1 MLYVNIVCFLI
12 IISIMAV
19 LLVYFGRPKQIHK
32 ISLVPKKFYSQHG
45 QDEFVYKRFFKDKK
59 TPGVFLEIGADDG
72 IRFSNCKFFEETLK
86 WTGLAIEARTSAF
99 EKLKENRSCICEN
112 VVLSNVEEKTQ
123 FMDISGYGLGLSG
136 LVNKYDPKHQK
147 RISKEI
153 KNKENK
159 GFKIVDVQTVTLNNI
174 LDKHN
179 IRNVD
184 FLSID
189 TEGSE
194 LDILSTLDFS
204 KYNIDVI
211 TIEDNYNDPKLIN
224 FFERRNYSL
233 VKKIQCDKIF
243 QKNITKLSV
252 FFDCTWKGCNAK
264 TYKSTCDNSTPSS
277 NGHWK
282 NIRSTANV
290 DEADYIIGMDG
301 LSKKEYEK
309 KKFII
314 LPREPFGKY
323 KSFYE
328 DTIHAVV
335 FTQGQGC
342 LSFDQ
347 AKNLEYESRN
357 KLCSMIVSS
366 KISRPP
372 RGIYKQRVAF
382 TKKVDKTKL
391 VDIFGKGWDK
401 NSLKNRYFG
410 ELNKK
415 KKGLLDYKYSICI
428 ENSKT
433 KNYFSEKITEAL
445 LCFTMPIYCG
455 CPNILEYF
463 PQDSLYVIDI
473 EKENVMDDVR
483 EILKKPITDKH
494 VAAMKKA
501 RNLIL
506 EKYNLFEVV
515 RQKINSQML
524 WDQVAERLG
533 AGTSASGAEQDITIL
548 VTTHKTNKQLDCL
561 NAVLLSVKAYFGKD
575 IPILICHDSNNL
587 NKNDK
592 KEVVEKFNNLK
603 RIFNIEWYFGNRTF
617 NFNDIDYSFN
627 TVGCNMLDLILKCKT
642 KFFLLLEHDWLFLQK
657 VNVGNIIDLL
667 NRNLNINYIRFSQR
681 DHEGAW
687 DRKTKYIEEYDLTST
702 NGFTNHPYISRK
714 SFWTNYLIDKLIAK
728 RVKFVEDVVHDF
740 NFCLMGL
747 FLYKKIGKDTIY
759 IKHVDGS
766 DRYNDRPDNNTAKG
780 YTKEKL
786 KKISINLIEKINAMF

>member
-1 MLYVNIVCFLI
+1 MKKEDGNKKRGVRMVSSKKKSKYALEIEFENKEVKNTLLIAIRDAYGSIETREETSRRIVVEFSAYAQPSDDTIKDHFTKYLNAY
-12 IISIMAV
+12 STPGK
-19 LLVYFGRPKQIHK
+19 FETKF
-32 ISLVPKKFYSQHG
+32 ISLKAAKTVNLESKKKFYSQHG
-45 QDEFVYKRFFKDKK
+45 QDKFVYKRFFKDKK

-86 WTGLAIEARTSAF
+86 WTGLAIEARPSAF
-99 EKLKENRSCICEN
+99 EKLKANRSCICEN
-112 VVLSNVEEKTQ
+112 VVLSNVEEETQ

-136 LVNKYDPKHQK
+136 LVNKYDSKHQK
-147 RISKEI
+147 RISKDI

-211 TIEDNYNDPKLIN
+211 TIEDNYNDSELIN
-224 FFERRNYSL
+224 FFEQRDYSL
-233 VKKIQCDKIF
+233 VEKIECDKIF
-243 QKNITKLSV
+243 QKNITKLSNSVAV
-252 FFDCTWKGCNAK
+252 FFDCTWRGCNSRE
-264 TYKSTCDNSTPSS
+264 YKLRCDNSTPSS
-277 NGHWK
+277 KGHWK

-301 LSKKEYEK
+301 LSENKYKK

-323 KSFYE
+323 NSFYE

-342 LSFDQ
+342 LSYDE

-366 KISRPP
+366 KSPSQ
-372 RGIYKQRVAF
+372 GIYKQRVAF
-382 TKKVDKTKL
+382 AKEVDKTKL
-391 VDIFGKGWDK
+391 VDIFGKGWKNGLK
-401 NSLKNRYFG
+401 NSYIG
-410 ELNKK
+410 ELKEK

-445 LCFTMPIYCG
+445 LCLTMPIYCG

-463 PQDSLYVIDI
+463 PENSLYVIDI
-473 EKENVMDDVR
+473 EKENVMEDVR

-494 VAAMKKA
+494 VAAMKEA
-501 RNLIL
+501 RRLIL

-515 RQKINSQML
+515 REKI
-524 WDQVAERLG
+524 
-533 AGTSASGAEQDITIL
+533 
-548 VTTHKTNKQLDCL
+548 
-561 NAVLLSVKAYFGKD
+561 
-575 IPILICHDSNNL
+575 
-587 NKNDK
+587 
-592 KEVVEKFNNLK
+592 
-603 RIFNIEWYFGNRTF
+603 
-617 NFNDIDYSFN
+617 
-627 TVGCNMLDLILKCKT
+627 
-642 KFFLLLEHDWLFLQK
+642 
-657 VNVGNIIDLL
+657 
-667 NRNLNINYIRFSQR
+667 
-681 DHEGAW
+681 
-687 DRKTKYIEEYDLTST
+687 
-702 NGFTNHPYISRK
+702 K
-714 SFWTNYLIDKLIAK
+714 SFKID
-728 RVKFVEDVVHDF
+728 
-740 NFCLMGL
+740 
-747 FLYKKIGKDTIY
+747 
-759 IKHVDGS
+759 
-766 DRYNDRPDNNTAKG
+766 
-780 YTKEKL
+780 
-786 KKISINLIEKINAMF
+786 IE